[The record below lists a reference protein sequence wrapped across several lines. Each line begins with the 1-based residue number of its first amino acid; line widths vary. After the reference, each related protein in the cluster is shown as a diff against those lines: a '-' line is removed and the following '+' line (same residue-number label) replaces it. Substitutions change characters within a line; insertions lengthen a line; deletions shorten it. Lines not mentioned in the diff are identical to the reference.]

1 MKAENNKRKG
11 KYTLDVSSKKDKT
24 YVYPV
29 RDWKEYLGE
38 SLLII
43 FSVLLALGVTEYIN
57 KFHERENTKSLL
69 KNIVI
74 ELKNNKKAIQEMNE
88 YNMQVLGKIDS
99 ALGSRDLQHKLVSN
113 DEFHLKQIAP
123 LGVLYRYQ
131 ENDAW
136 TVAKN
141 NDIMSKIN
149 IESISILSRVYEEQD
164 RISKVE
170 EEVARVL
177 FNRSS
182 RDPRQVHKTLILI
195 RDIYHAW
202 AVDRVP
208 GLLSTIDAAIVKI
221 DSLSSK

>member
-11 KYTLDVSSKKDKT
+11 QNKVDFSSKKDKT
-24 YVYPV
+24 FVYPI

-43 FSVLLALGVTEYIN
+43 FSVLLALGMTEYIN
-57 KFHERENTKSLL
+57 KIHERENTKSLL

-88 YNMQVLGKIDS
+88 YNLHVLGKIDS
-99 ALGSRDLQHKLVSN
+99 ALVSRDLQKKLVSN

-221 DSLSSK
+221 ESD